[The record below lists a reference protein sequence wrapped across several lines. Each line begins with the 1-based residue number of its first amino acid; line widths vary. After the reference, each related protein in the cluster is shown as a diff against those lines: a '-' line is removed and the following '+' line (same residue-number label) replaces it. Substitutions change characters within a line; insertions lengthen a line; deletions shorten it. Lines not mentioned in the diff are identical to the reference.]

1 MNVWYCMDS
10 AIAPDRHSDSAVDS
24 SSVLPVLV
32 LLTSL
37 PRAGSRC
44 DGTPG
49 PPTQNRPR
57 NIRVRAK
64 GSVVLW
70 QCLELASSRWP
81 GYSSE
86 PVLNHGGTVA
96 WYKEISTVGTGPGA
110 RSRRRPVWQWLGLLD
125 RHFGVP
131 GGDGDRPARAW
142 LGDVTWTGG
151 KHVTCGMGHSE
162 HHDPSRVNWCHCE
175 TLRTWKNMTFAL
187 AAKTCETWNLVLDR
201 ESLRKL
207 RTGIKFVNLRYSF
220 ENIFLRKSMCFTLA
234 KPCVTD
240 LQNVANI

>member
-1 MNVWYCMDS
+1 MRFKCNEISRTVWRRHALQLPALGRPGGHTHRMYALLFTPCDVYLWLESRAEIMNVWYCMDS

-96 WYKEISTVGTGPGA
+96 
-110 RSRRRPVWQWLGLLD
+110 
-125 RHFGVP
+125 
-131 GGDGDRPARAW
+131 
-142 LGDVTWTGG
+142 
-151 KHVTCGMGHSE
+151 
-162 HHDPSRVNWCHCE
+162 
-175 TLRTWKNMTFAL
+175 
-187 AAKTCETWNLVLDR
+187 
-201 ESLRKL
+201 
-207 RTGIKFVNLRYSF
+207 
-220 ENIFLRKSMCFTLA
+220 
-234 KPCVTD
+234 
-240 LQNVANI
+240 